1 MEEILNGTILIADP
15 FLKIP
20 ISKDQLFL
28 YAIMKLQAHSDF
40 VLNRKENLQLGD
52 LLTGLEGAISLYI
65 MAAPVQMD
73 SMHFLH
79 QCPKLISG
87 GVEITDG
94 IFWGGNFE
102 EVVSLLQKEVKAT
115 TDKVSLAIAAGVKA
129 SSKRN

>member
-1 MEEILNGTILIADP
+1 MQIPFKRSQFQKINCFICDYETAGT
-15 FLKIP
+15 FG
-20 ISKDQLFL
+20 
-28 YAIMKLQAHSDF
+28 F

-52 LLTGLEGAISLYI
+52 LLTGLEGCDFPVYYGG
-65 MAAPVQMD
+65 PVQMD

-102 EVVSLLQKEVKAT
+102 EVVSLLQKE
-115 TDKVSLAIAAGVKA
+115 S
-129 SSKRN
+129 